1 MDYVQRALALARQAG
16 RVSPQPAVGAVL
28 VREGR
33 VVGGE
38 GFTQPPGG
46 PHAEVVA
53 LEHAGEAARGATLYV
68 SLEPCCHQGRTP
80 PCTRAIIAAG
90 VAAVHFPILDP
101 DPHVRGRGHEELVAA
116 GIAVRVGEGEEEA
129 QRLYEAYIKHRTTG
143 LPFVIAKFAAS
154 LDGRIAAPSGESRWI
169 SGPEAREWA
178 HGLRAEVDAIL
189 CGASTIVVDDPQL
202 TARPGGREAARQP
215 LRVVADSRGRTPAGA
230 RVLQGPGRTLI
241 ATSDRSHPGWRAA
254 METAG
259 AEVLVLPRRGDS
271 LDLGALLQA
280 LGQRDV
286 LSLLVEGGG
295 VIIGALFDQGLVDKV
310 HAVIAPMIIGASDAP
325 AAVAGGGARR
335 LAEAWRLREPVV
347 ERLGEDVL
355 ITGYPERTSE

>member
-1 MDYVQRALALARQAG
+1 MDYVERAMALARQAG
-16 RVSPQPAVGAVL
+16 TVSPNPAVGAVL
-28 VREGR
+28 VSEGR
-33 VVGGE
+33 VVGE

-53 LEHAGEAARGATLYV
+53 LEQAGEAARGGTLYV

-90 VAAVHFPILDP
+90 VAAVHFPLFDP
-101 DPHVRGRGHEELVAA
+101 DPQVQGRGRDELMAA
-116 GIAVRVGEGEEEA
+116 GVAVKVGEGEEEA
-129 QRLYEAYIKHRTTG
+129 RRLYEAYVKHRTTG

-178 HGLRAEVDAIL
+178 HGLRTQVDAIL
-189 CGASTIVVDDPQL
+189 CGANTIVVDDPQL
-202 TARPGGREAARQP
+202 TARPGGEDASRQP

-230 RVLQGPGRTLI
+230 RVLQRPGRTLI
-241 ATSDRSHPGWRAA
+241 ATSDRSHPVWRVA
-254 METAG
+254 MEATG
-259 AEVLVLPRRGDS
+259 AEVLVLPRSGNS
-271 LDLGALLQA
+271 LDVKALLRA
-280 LGQRDV
+280 LAQRDV

-310 HAVIAPMIIGASDAP
+310 CAIIAPIIVGASDAP
-325 AAVAGGGARR
+325 AAVAGHGARR
-335 LAEAWRLREPVV
+335 LAEAWRLREPTL

-355 ITGYPERTSE
+355 ITGYPQKASE

>member
-1 MDYVQRALALARQAG
+1 MDPVQRALALACQAG
-16 RVSPQPAVGAVL
+16 AVSPNPAVGAVL
-28 VREGR
+28 VRDGR
-33 VVGGE
+33 IVGE

-53 LEHAGEAARGATLYV
+53 LEQAGEAARGATLYV

-90 VAAVHFPILDP
+90 MAAVHFPILDP
-101 DPHVRGRGHEELVAA
+101 DLHVRGRGRDELVAA
-116 GIAVRVGEGEEEA
+116 GIAVHVGEGEEEA
-129 QRLYEAYIKHRTTG
+129 RRLNEAYIKHRTTG

-178 HGLRAEVDAIL
+178 HGLRTEVDAIL
-189 CGASTIVVDDPQL
+189 CGANTIVVDDPQL
-202 TARPGGREAARQP
+202 TARPGGQAADRQP
-215 LRVVADSRGRTPAGA
+215 LRVVADSRGRTPASA
-230 RVLQGPGRTLI
+230 RVLAGPGRVLI
-241 ATSDRSHPGWRAA
+241 ATSDRSNTAWRAA
-254 METAG
+254 MEAAG
-259 AEVLVLPRRGDS
+259 AEVLVLPRAGDS
-271 LDLGALLQA
+271 LDLAALLRA
-280 LGQRDV
+280 LGERDV

-310 HAVIAPMIIGASDAP
+310 HAIIAPMIVGASDAP
-325 AAVAGGGARR
+325 AAVAGRGARR
-335 LAEAWRLREPVV
+335 LADAWRLHEVMV

-355 ITGYPERTSE
+355 VAGYLQKAGE

>member
-1 MDYVQRALALARQAG
+1 MDYMSRALALSRQAG
-16 RVSPQPAVGAVL
+16 VVSPNPAVGAVL
-28 VREGR
+28 VRDGL
-33 VVGGE
+33 VVGE
-38 GFTQPPGG
+38 GFTRPPGG

-53 LEHAGEAARGATLYV
+53 LEQAGEAARGSTLYV
-68 SLEPCCHQGRTP
+68 SLEPCCHQGRVP

-90 VAAVHFPILDP
+90 VAAVVFPILDP
-101 DPHVRGRGHEELVAA
+101 DVHVRGRGHEELVAA
-116 GIAVRVGEGEEEA
+116 GIAVHVGEREEA
-129 QRLYEAYIKHRTTG
+129 ARRLYEAYIKHRTTG

-178 HGLRAEVDAIL
+178 HRLRTEVDAIL
-189 CGASTIVVDDPQL
+189 CGATTIVVDDPQL
-202 TARPGGREAARQP
+202 SARPGGQDAAHQP

-241 ATSDRSHPGWRAA
+241 ATCDRSHPIWRVA
-254 METAG
+254 MEAAG
-259 AEVLVLPRRGDS
+259 AEVLVLPRQGDS
-271 LDLGALLQA
+271 LDLEALLRA

-310 HAVIAPMIIGASDAP
+310 QAIIAPMIVGASDAP
-325 AAVAGGGARR
+325 AAVAGRGARR

-355 ITGYPERTSE
+355 ITGYPERAGE